1 MTLVFCSYRYFRGPK
16 PGDKDLPVSLRR
28 TTHQPRT
35 STATFVC
42 WFHLVI
48 DADPTHC
55 CLDTATAFVRLT
67 LENLCRGVGTV
78 YCEAFGAAIGTAI
91 LPGTGTFVGQFVFS
105 IVPMFF

>member
-1 MTLVFCSYRYFRGPK
+1 M
-16 PGDKDLPVSLRR
+16 
-28 TTHQPRT
+28 
-35 STATFVC
+35 
-42 WFHLVI
+42 
-48 DADPTHC
+48 
-55 CLDTATAFVRLT
+55 RLT